1 MDEAG
6 EIVAV
11 SIPFTTGAALGTL
24 LLPASFGRTAA
35 MVCAPV
41 LLAFEGYAL
50 LNGTRGRVSRAG
62 IAIMFLGLG
71 LFCALSH
78 GLCYGSGAEASAL
91 ASFAERCLEALKGK
105 IRSLPF
111 EDGRTAGLLCALLA
125 GDKSGLGT
133 AELQAFRASGAS
145 HILALS
151 GLHLGVICLIVS
163 RVLIVLGN
171 SPGARAARGAL
182 TVAFAGFYTVM
193 TGAGPSIVR
202 AFLFILFSEAG
213 RLMPER
219 RRSPLRTL
227 MMALT
232 VQLALNPGVIAELGF
247 QLSYLAMTGIFIIY
261 PKMAEWYPRGRRFDP
276 FGAMW
281 RSAALSVSCQM
292 LTAPLVWVRFH
303 TFPKYF
309 ILTNMLAL
317 PLTTALMTCAV
328 AALICS
334 FLTGCPQVLAK
345 ITEQLA
351 DALVSVLE
359 VISGL

>member
-11 SIPFTTGAALGTL
+11 SIPFTTGAALGNL
-24 LLPASFGRTAA
+24 LLSASFGRTAA

-50 LNGTRGRVSRAG
+50 LNGTRGRMSRAG
-62 IAIMFLGLG
+62 IAIIFLGLG

-91 ASFAERCLEALKGK
+91 ASFAERSLEALKGK

-151 GLHLGVICLIVS
+151 GLHLGIICLTVS
-163 RVLIVLGN
+163 RVLSVIGN
-171 SPGARAARGAL
+171 RPAAKAARGAL
-182 TVAFAGFYTVM
+182 TVLFAGFYTVM

-202 AFLFILFSEAG
+202 AFLFILFTEAG

-232 VQLALNPGVIAELGF
+232 VQLALNPAVISELGF

-281 RSAALSVSCQM
+281 RSAALSVSCQA

-309 ILTNMLAL
+309 ILTNLLAL
-317 PLTTALMTCAV
+317 PLTTALMTCSVVTLVMTWLACCPM
-328 AALICS
+328 AL
-334 FLTGCPQVLAK
+334 VR
-345 ITEQLA
+345 ITERFA
-351 DALVSVLE
+351 DALVFVLE